1 MFMDSSCVFF
11 FFYFFFLLPSSSLS
25 SFTHT
30 KAFKSWSRHNYRQF
44 VRACANHG
52 RNDLDMIC
60 KELYSASGIS
70 AEQVK
75 RYHATY
81 FEKGLAHLGEKERE
95 SERERE

>member
-1 MFMDSSCVFF
+1 
-11 FFYFFFLLPSSSLS
+11 
-25 SFTHT
+25 
-30 KAFKSWSRHNYRQF
+30 
-44 VRACANHG
+44 
-52 RNDLDMIC
+52 MIC

-95 SERERE
+95 RARERERE